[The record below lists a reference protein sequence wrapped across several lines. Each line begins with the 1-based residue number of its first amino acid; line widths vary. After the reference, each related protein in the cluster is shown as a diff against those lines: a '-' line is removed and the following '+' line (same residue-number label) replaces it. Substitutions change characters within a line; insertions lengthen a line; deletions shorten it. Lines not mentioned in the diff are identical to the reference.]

1 MTPAPTTTFPF
12 YQIDVFTDKGFL
24 GNPLAVIAALD
35 PTLPLPSNEQMQ
47 QISAWTNLSET
58 TFLLPPTDP
67 TKADY
72 RVRIFTPNCE
82 LPFAGHPTIGTCRA
96 FLEHTRSE
104 KKKIVQECEVGLIE
118 LQVSEKDG
126 SIAFTAPPLLK
137 TGPVEEETVKVV
149 CEAMGVARE
158 DVLDTQ
164 WVVNGPHWFALL
176 LKDAE
181 TVLKASRIPT
191 VETSKFEFGIVGK
204 YPSSAAA
211 GSGAEQ
217 NGKKDNNA
225 PFFEIRAFP
234 HSDLID
240 EDPVCGSFNAGVAQ
254 WLIGN
259 GVAPP
264 SYVASQGLEMGR
276 RGRIVVHRDD
286 SDLSVQESKR
296 AVWVGGQT
304 VICIRGT
311 IQV

>member
-1 MTPAPTTTFPF
+1 MAASTASTYPF

-24 GNPLAVIAALD
+24 GNPLAVIVALD
-35 PTLPLPSNEQMQ
+35 PALPIPNDEQMQ
-47 QISAWTNLSET
+47 KIANWTNLSET

-72 RVRIFTPNCE
+72 KVRIFTPNTE

-96 FLEHTRSE
+96 FLQHTQS
-104 KKKIVQECEVGLIE
+104 KKKNLVQECEVGLVV
-118 LQVSEKDG
+118 LQVANNG
-126 SIAFTAPPLLK
+126 SIAFIAPPLRK
-137 TGPVEEETVKVV
+137 TGPVEEETVRVV
-149 CEAMGVARE
+149 CESMGIARE

-181 TVLKASRIPT
+181 TVLKASRVPT
-191 VETSKFEFGIVGK
+191 LASKQFEFGIVGQ
-204 YPSSAAA
+204 YPKAAA
-211 GSGAEQ
+211 AAAASGE
-217 NGKKDNNA
+217 GKEDGDA

-234 HSDLID
+234 HVDLID

-259 GVAPP
+259 GVAPA
-264 SYVASQGLEMGR
+264 SYVASQGLALGR
-276 RGRIVVHRDD
+276 RGRIFVHRDD
-286 SDLSVQESKR
+286 SDLSLEASKR

-304 VICIRGT
+304 AVCIQGT

>member
-1 MTPAPTTTFPF
+1 MTSTYPF

-24 GNPLAVIAALD
+24 GNPLAVIVAFDPALPI
-35 PTLPLPSNEQMQ
+35 PTDQQMLK
-47 QISAWTNLSET
+47 IANWTNLSET

-72 RVRIFTPNCE
+72 KVRIFTPNTE

-96 FLEHTRSE
+96 FLEHTQS
-104 KKKIVQECEVGLIE
+104 KKKHVVQECEAGFVE
-118 LQVSEKDG
+118 LQVADSG
-126 SIAFTAPPLLK
+126 SIAFTAPPLRK
-137 TGPVEEETVKVV
+137 TGPVEEETVRVV
-149 CEAMGVARE
+149 CEAMGITRE

-164 WVVNGPHWFALL
+164 WLVNGPHWFGLL

-191 VETSKFEFGIVGK
+191 SGSKQFEFGIVGL
-204 YPSSAAA
+204 YPKGAA
-211 GSGAEQ
+211 GHDKEDGS
-217 NGKKDNNA
+217 A
-225 PFFEIRAFP
+225 PFLEIRAFP
-234 HSDLID
+234 HVDLID

-259 GVAPP
+259 GVAPA
-264 SYVASQGLEMGR
+264 SYVASQGLALGR

-286 SDLSVQESKR
+286 SDLSLEASKR

-304 VICIRGT
+304 VICIQGT

>member
-1 MTPAPTTTFPF
+1 MAISPSTTFPF
-12 YQIDVFTDKGFL
+12 YQIDVFTSKGFL
-24 GNPLAVIAALD
+24 GNPLAVIVALD
-35 PTLPLPSNEQMQ
+35 TTLPVPSNDQMQ
-47 QISAWTNLSET
+47 QIASWTNLSET

-67 TKADY
+67 SKADY

-82 LPFAGHPTIGTCRA
+82 LPFAGHPTIGTCRG
-96 FLEHTRSE
+96 FLEYTRSE
-104 KKKIVQECEVGLIE
+104 KKTIVQECEAGLIE
-118 LQVSEKDG
+118 LKVSESDG
-126 SIAFTAPPLLK
+126 SIAFVAPPLRK
-137 TGPVEEETVKVV
+137 TGPVEEETVKAV
-149 CEAMGVARE
+149 CESMGIARE

-191 VETSKFEFGIVGK
+191 VESKKFEFGIVGK
-204 YPSSAAA
+204 YPSTAA
-211 GSGAEQ
+211 SGAGQ
-217 NGKKDNNA
+217 NDKKDGDS

-234 HSDLID
+234 HVDLID

-264 SYVASQGLEMGR
+264 SYVASQGLALGR
-276 RGRIVVHRDD
+276 RGRIVIHRDD

-304 VICIRGT
+304 VICIKGT

>member
-1 MTPAPTTTFPF
+1 MTLSSTTPFPF

-24 GNPLAVIAALD
+24 GNPLAVIVALD

-47 QISAWTNLSET
+47 LISTWTNLSET

-96 FLEHTRSE
+96 FLEYTKSE
-104 KKKIVQECEVGLIE
+104 KKKIVQECEAGLIE
-118 LQVSEKDG
+118 LQVSDTDG
-126 SIAFTAPPLLK
+126 SISFTAPPLLK

-149 CEAMGVARE
+149 CESMGIARE

-164 WVVNGPHWFALL
+164 WIVNGPHWFALL

-191 VETSKFEFGIVGK
+191 IASSKFEFGIVGK
-204 YPSSAAA
+204 YPSTAAA
-211 GSGAEQ
+211 GSAGQVGEKNA
-217 NGKKDNNA
+217 NA

-234 HSDLID
+234 HFDRID

-259 GVAPP
+259 GVAPS
-264 SYVASQGLEMGR
+264 SYVASQGQAMGR

-304 VICIRGT
+304 VICIQGT

>member
-1 MTPAPTTTFPF
+1 MAASTTSTYPF

-24 GNPLAVIAALD
+24 GNPLAVIVALD
-35 PTLPLPSNEQMQ
+35 PSLPTPTDDQM
-47 QISAWTNLSET
+47 SRVANWTNLSET
-58 TFLLPPTDP
+58 TFLLPPSDP

-72 RVRIFTPNCE
+72 KVRIFTPNVE

-96 FLEHTRSE
+96 FLEHTRS
-104 KKKIVQECEVGLIE
+104 KKKHVVQECEVGLVE
-118 LQVSEKDG
+118 LQVADDG
-126 SIAFTAPPLLK
+126 SIAFTAPPLCK
-137 TGPVEEETVKVV
+137 TGPVKEETVRVV
-149 CEAMGVARE
+149 CESMGIARD

-164 WVVNGPHWFALL
+164 WVVNGPYWFALL
-176 LKDAE
+176 LKDVE

-191 VETSKFEFGIVGK
+191 PASKQFEFGIVGK
-204 YPSSAAA
+204 YPTAEGQDKGDGSS
-211 GSGAEQ
+211 
-217 NGKKDNNA
+217 

-234 HSDLID
+234 HLDLID

-259 GVAPP
+259 GVAPA
-264 SYVASQGLEMGR
+264 SYVASQGLAMGR

-286 SDLSVQESKR
+286 SDLSLEASKR

-304 VICIRGT
+304 VICIQGA